1 MENVDMEAVRAL
13 QQEEIDMAVKDLEC
27 GKQMEEVYQEVS
39 AEYESDF
46 IAEHRETLEQI
57 RELEQG

>member
-1 MENVDMEAVRAL
+1 
-13 QQEEIDMAVKDLEC
+13 MAVKDLEC